1 MPGVVCGSVEYKG
14 IFCFLICERVII
26 IGVHVN
32 KKIIKIE
39 KSVFPMQ
46 AEKVFPRP
54 FVVDTLKFQT
64 SMPVKL

>member
-1 MPGVVCGSVEYKG
+1 MAVWNTKEY
-14 IFCFLICERVII
+14 FVFLICERVIV

-46 AEKVFPRP
+46 AEKIFPRP
-54 FVVDTLKFQT
+54 FVVDTLKFQI